1 MRIPL
6 PPIPES
12 IGTKLRRFLTS
23 SLPLL
28 LWRTVILLVAL
39 GALYLAAQSGGFLVA
54 FLVTSIIAAFYM
66 DDITQALL
74 DLWNANFAELKL

>member
-12 IGTKLRRFLTS
+12 IGETIRGYVTS
-23 SLPLL
+23 SLPML
-28 LWRTVILLVAL
+28 LWRTLLLLAAVL
-39 GALYLAAQSGGFLVA
+39 SLYLAAQSGGFLVA
-54 FLVTSIIAAFYM
+54 FLATSIIAAFYM